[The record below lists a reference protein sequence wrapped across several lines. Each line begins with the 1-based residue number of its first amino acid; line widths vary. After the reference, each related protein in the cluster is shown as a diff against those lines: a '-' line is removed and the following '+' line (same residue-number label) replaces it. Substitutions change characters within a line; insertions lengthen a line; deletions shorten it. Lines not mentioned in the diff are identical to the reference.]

1 MFEKK
6 EAHHL
11 PSHMGGPSLHPVI
24 YRKMTHITFRLIWEE
39 NLHCLSS
46 YMGEERTPPPLLH
59 KKMDGYRLS
68 YRKRRTEVGLEV
80 INSKNAV
87 QPFTM

>member
-24 YRKMTHITFRLIWEE
+24 WEK
-39 NLHCLSS
+39 NAHYLPS
-46 YMGEERTPPPLLH
+46 YIREDGWIPPL
-59 KKMDGYRLS
+59 M
-68 YRKRRTEVGLEV
+68 
-80 INSKNAV
+80 
-87 QPFTM
+87 